1 MVKRITKHFGSSD
14 RKRAMVAVALSFTA
28 AAGALVLAPSA
39 ANAETTGDHCVYNL
53 TRDELT
59 CSASPE
65 AALAGD
71 AAVAAEATDAVGI
84 QATSTLVRLYD
95 DANYGTANGTFTVT
109 VDGTYNCTSAYTPI
123 EFTFVNL
130 GSWSN
135 RASSV
140 HTYNSCDVKLF
151 DSADATGTSST
162 WIDNLA
168 NLNTAAGGWANRAS
182 SFQVS

>member
-1 MVKRITKHFGSSD
+1 MVKRITKHSGSSD

-59 CSASPE
+59 CSDTPE
-65 AALAGD
+65 AAI
-71 AAVAAEATDAVGI
+71 AADAVGI
-84 QATSTLVRLYD
+84 KATSTLVRLYD
-95 DANYGTANGTFTVT
+95 DANYGTSNGTFTLT
-109 VDGTYNCTSAYTPI
+109 VDGTYNCTAAYTPI
-123 EFTFVNL
+123 EFTVVNL
-130 GSWSN
+130 GSAGWSN
-135 RASSV
+135 RASSA
-140 HTYNSCDVKLF
+140 HTYHSCDVKLF
-151 DSADATGTSST
+151 DGGDATGTSST

-168 NLNTAAGGWANRAS
+168 NLNTAAGGWANRAG

>member
-39 ANAETTGDHCVYNL
+39 ANAETTGDHCVYNI

-59 CSASPE
+59 CSDTPE

-71 AAVAAEATDAVGI
+71 AAVAADAVGI

-95 DANYGTANGTFTVT
+95 DANYGTSNGTFTLT
-109 VDGTYNCTSAYTPI
+109 VDGSYNCTSAYSPI
-123 EFTFVNL
+123 EFTVVNL
-130 GSWSN
+130 AAGGWSN
-135 RASSV
+135 RASSA

-151 DSADATGTSST
+151 DNAEATGTSST

>member
-1 MVKRITKHFGSSD
+1 MVKRITKHSGSAD
-14 RKRAMVAVALSFTA
+14 RKRAMVAVALSVTA

-59 CSASPE
+59 CSDTPE
-65 AALAGD
+65 AALA
-71 AAVAAEATDAVGI
+71 ADAVGI

-95 DANYGTANGTFTVT
+95 QTDYGTANGTFTLT

-123 EFTFVNL
+123 EFSVVNL
-130 GSWSN
+130 GSAGWSN
-135 RASSV
+135 RASSAR
-140 HTYNSCDVKLF
+140 TYNQCDVKLF
-151 DSADATGTSST
+151 DNADATGTSST
-162 WIDNLA
+162 WIDALA
-168 NLNTAAGGWANRAS
+168 NLNTAAGGWSNRAG

>member
-1 MVKRITKHFGSSD
+1 MATRNKNHHAPGN
-14 RKRAMVAVALSFTA
+14 RKRALTAVALTFAA
-28 AAGALVLAPSA
+28 AAGALLLAPA
-39 ANAETTGDHCVYNL
+39 TAQAETIGDHCVYNI

-59 CSASPE
+59 CSDTPE
-65 AALAGD
+65 AAI
-71 AAVAAEATDAVGI
+71 AADSVGI

-95 DANYGTANGTFTVT
+95 DANYGTSNGTFTFT
-109 VDGTYNCTSAYTPI
+109 IDGSYNCTAAYSPI
-123 EFTFVNL
+123 EFTVVNL
-130 GSWSN
+130 ASAGWSN
-135 RASSV
+135 RASSA

-151 DSADATGTSST
+151 DSSDATGTSST